1 MSPADLSTTNVWLAV
16 IAFAS
21 VLQLLVIVGLL
32 VGAARFFRRIEATID
47 RITEQHIAPISVRAN
62 EVLDEM
68 EDVMA
73 RVQSFDDGMRRTL
86 SRVGVG
92 VSVATSVMRSRFWPV
107 VGVLRGLK
115 AGLASLKR
123 ASLKRA
129 PGDRPPRRSGKVTKF
144 APTRLAPK
152 DASDLEAEQRFAYE
166 GGMSHARG

>member
-1 MSPADLSTTNVWLAV
+1 MNKTEL
-16 IAFAS
+16 
-21 VLQLLVIVGLL
+21 
-32 VGAARFFRRIEATID
+32 IE
-47 RITEQHIAPISVRAN
+47 HIAKQADISK
-62 EVLDEM
+62 
-68 EDVMA
+68 A
-73 RVQSFDDGMRRTL
+73 RRLMGYEPLVDFADGMRRTL

-107 VGVLRGLK
+107 VGVFTGLK
-115 AGLASLKR
+115 AGL

>member
-16 IAFAS
+16 IAIVS
-21 VLQLLVIVGLL
+21 VLQLLLIVGLL

-47 RITEQHIAPISVRAN
+47 RITEQHIAPISARAN
-62 EVLDEM
+62 KVIDEM

-107 VGVLRGLK
+107 VGVLKGLK

-123 ASLKRA
+123 A
-129 PGDRPPRRSGKVTKF
+129 PGDRAPRRSGKITKF
-144 APTRLAPK
+144 APARLAPK